1 MSATA
6 IQPRSKVNLKTI
18 ALPAS
23 HGGWGFLIEPVVLG
37 LWLMPSLAGLWLSV
51 AALGA
56 FLAQQPLKLALTDR
70 RKRRRYP
77 RSVWAERI
85 ALLYLAITLA
95 TFGLALSSAASL
107 LFLLPVILAAPLA
120 LVQLYYDAQNQ
131 GRDLIP
137 ELFGAAALGAIAAAV
152 ALAGGWPV
160 WPALALWGIVLA
172 RTVGSIIYVRARL
185 RLERGAPFT
194 TGPVWLAH
202 GAAIAAV
209 AALAGLALAPWLSV
223 AAMVILLGRASIGL
237 STRRRVVKPK
247 VVGFQEMG
255 YGFLTV
261 VLTVIGFTFN
271 L

>member
-1 MSATA
+1 MSATTL
-6 IQPRSKVNLKTI
+6 QPKAKVNLKTI
-18 ALPAS
+18 ALPTS
-23 HGGWGFLIEPVVLG
+23 HGGWGFLVEPVVLG
-37 LWLMPSLAGLWLSV
+37 LWLVPSMAGLWLSV

-56 FLAQQPLKLALTDR
+56 FLAQQPLKLAITDR

-85 ALLYLAITLA
+85 ALLYLAITL
-95 TFGLALSSAASL
+95 LAFSLAILTTASML
-107 LFLLPVILAAPLA
+107 LLLPVALAAPLA
-120 LVQLYYDAQNQ
+120 LVQLYYDAQNR
-131 GRDLIP
+131 GRDLMP
-137 ELFGAAALGAIAAAV
+137 ELFGAGALGAIASAV
-152 ALAGGWPV
+152 ALAGGWTL

-194 TGPVWLAH
+194 TGTVWLAH
-202 GAAIAAV
+202 GVAVIAV
-209 AALAGLALAPWLSV
+209 AVLAGLAAAPWLSV
-223 AAMVILLGRASIGL
+223 AAMVILFGRAIVGL
-237 STRRRVVKPK
+237 SARRRVVKPK

-261 VLTVIGFTFN
+261 ILTVIGFSFS